1 MIMASQRNT
10 GYEIDMING
19 QILLPLLKFSLP
31 LMLSGILQLLFN
43 AADVI
48 VVGKFA
54 GDEALAAV
62 GSTGSL
68 TNLIVNL
75 FMGLSVGANVA
86 AARAYGAQDLKAMSH
101 TVHTSMLISL
111 IGGVLLTVV
120 GVIFAPTFLEWMGTP
135 DNVIDLAS
143 LYLRIYFCGM
153 LATMFYN
160 FGAAILRS
168 VGDTKRPLMYLSLAG
183 VVNVVL
189 NLVFVIGFKMSVA
202 GVAIAT
208 VISQVISATL
218 VVVCLVRSE
227 GAIHFDVR
235 KMRIYK
241 NVLLDIVRVG
251 LPAGLQSTMFS
262 ISNVVIQ
269 SSINAFG
276 SVAVAGN
283 SAGSNLDG
291 FIYTSMN
298 SFSQASTSFTSQNYG
313 AHRYDRIWKIFWNAM
328 LCVCV
333 VGVVMG
339 VGMWYF
345 GDTLLKMYTDSED
358 VIAAGMVRLTWM
370 GLPYVLCGIMEI
382 IVGSLRGIGYSVAP
396 MVVAVFGACVLRVV
410 WIATV
415 CKLPAFSDTTAGI
428 YMSYPVSWLITL
440 SAQMGILLYGM
451 RKLRRRGF
459 ENC

>member
-1 MIMASQRNT
+1 MASRKNT

-19 QILLPLLKFSLP
+19 PILMPILKFTLP

-62 GSTGSL
+62 GSTGALTSL
-68 TNLIVNL
+68 IINL
-75 FMGLSVGANVA
+75 FMGLAVGANVVA
-86 AARAYGAQDLKAMSH
+86 AKAYGAQDFKAMSQ

-111 IGGVLLTVV
+111 IGGAALTVV
-120 GVIFAPTFLEWMGTP
+120 GVIFAPTFLRWMDSP
-135 DNVIDLAS
+135 DNVIGLAS
-143 LYLRIYFCGM
+143 VYLRIYFCGM

-168 VGDTKRPLMYLSLAG
+168 VGDTKRPLIYLTLAG
-183 VVNVVL
+183 VVNVAL
-189 NLVFVIGFKMSVA
+189 NMVFVIGFGMSVA

-208 VISQVISATL
+208 VISQVISAVL
-218 VVVCLVRSE
+218 VVACLIRSE

-235 KMRIYK
+235 KMRIHK
-241 NVLLDIVRVG
+241 NVLLGVVRVG
-251 LPAGLQSTMFS
+251 LPAGLQSTMFA

-283 SAGSNLDG
+283 SAGGNLAD
-291 FIYTSMN
+291 FIYISMN
-298 SFSQASTSFTSQNYG
+298 SFSQATTSFTSQNYG
-313 AHRYDRIWKIFWNAM
+313 ARRYERIWRIFWNALM
-328 LCVCV
+328 CVSV
-333 VGVVMG
+333 VGIVLG

-345 GDTLLKMYTDSED
+345 GDTLLKMYTDSPD

-370 GLPYVLCGIMEI
+370 GLPYALCGIMEI
-382 IVGSLRGIGYSVAP
+382 IVGSLRGIGYSMSP
-396 MVVAVFGACVLRVV
+396 MIVSVFGACVLRLV

-440 SAQMGILLYGM
+440 AAQMGIFVYGM
-451 RKLRRRGF
+451 RRLERHGF
-459 ENC
+459 ENY